1 MLHQAGLYIHMIAII
16 LVGGGS
22 VGGVLVEKQLWKKI
36 KDRSADA
43 RALLPLLKSTAGMIM
58 VGFVI
63 FLASGLIMLYSVR
76 WAYLSQP
83 WFMIKFCLF
92 LSLPI
97 RGALIGKPT
106 MIRVGSQ
113 VNRDINDLPEFMKLK
128 SKMNRFHMIQY
139 LIVATILFLVIFK
152 I

>member
-1 MLHQAGLYIHMIAII
+1 MLHQAGLFIHMVAII

-22 VGGVLVEKQLWKKI
+22 VGGVMVEKQLWKKI
-36 KDRSADA
+36 KDRSSEAK
-43 RALLPLLKSTAGMIM
+43 ALLPLVKSTAGLIM
-58 VGFVI
+58 AGIVV
-63 FLASGLIMLYSVR
+63 FLVSGLIMLYSVH

-83 WFMIKFCLF
+83 WFVIKFCLF
-92 LSLPI
+92 LMLPL
-97 RGALIGKPT
+97 RGALIGRPT
-106 MIRVGSQ
+106 MVRVGSQ
-113 VNRDINDLPEFMKLK
+113 VNQDINNLPEFMKLK